1 MMVDEGQE
9 GFAIGEE
16 RTVEAIIRLSIL
28 QFEQN
33 LNSILSYKISLDN
46 DSKQEINRI
55 ITRYKEMLDY
65 CLRYHQ
71 IGS

>member
-1 MMVDEGQE
+1 MVDEGQE

-71 IGS
+71 IAS

>member
-1 MMVDEGQE
+1 MVDEGQE

-55 ITRYKEMLDY
+55 ITK
-65 CLRYHQ
+65 
-71 IGS
+71 I